1 MMHQFPALT
10 TQPASGISKTFLVL
24 DFIVEA
30 AKLSYNLPQLYLE
43 SEHVCVCVDVCMC
56 VRWQRQ

>member
-24 DFIVEA
+24 DFVVEA
-30 AKLSYNLPQLYLE
+30 AELSYNLPQLYLE
-43 SEHVCVCVDVCMC
+43 SEPVCVHVHVCV
-56 VRWQRQ
+56 RRQRQ